1 MRRKGILNWHKPK
14 SQRPMKIDF
23 ENNIREDS
31 YSIENQRSKK
41 PLPKRK

>member
-1 MRRKGILNWHKPK
+1 MRRKGILSWHKHK
-14 SQRPMKIDF
+14 SYRRMKIDL

-41 PLPKRK
+41 PLRKKK